1 MHKPEIYLCEVW
13 YNLMSWCFLL
23 YIFQGSS
30 PVRAGEVGP
39 SQSGWA
45 HVESIQDF
53 GNQQDR
59 HCLWIANRGGYGG
72 GGCLIHLYLN
82 FMCKYIQVLL
92 QRGAAEVES
101 ARKLMEE
108 MLRDAS
114 VRSNSL
120 RFYIIQVFALFYI
133 KLVIVSFYS
142 VSSRL
147 SCPWY
152 LSCPP

>member
-1 MHKPEIYLCEVW
+1 M
-13 YNLMSWCFLL
+13 
-23 YIFQGSS
+23 
-30 PVRAGEVGP
+30 
-39 SQSGWA
+39 
-45 HVESIQDF
+45 
-53 GNQQDR
+53 
-59 HCLWIANRGGYGG
+59 
-72 GGCLIHLYLN
+72 HLYLN

-133 KLVIVSFYS
+133 KGEVKQFFFIGSKF
-142 VSSRL
+142 L
-147 SCPWY
+147 SAPN
-152 LSCPP
+152 